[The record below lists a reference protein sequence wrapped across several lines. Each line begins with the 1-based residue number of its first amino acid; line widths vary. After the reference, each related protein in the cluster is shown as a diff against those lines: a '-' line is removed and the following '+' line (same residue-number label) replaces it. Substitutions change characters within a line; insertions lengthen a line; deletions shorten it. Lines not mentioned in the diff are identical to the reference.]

1 MMAVSLF
8 TFRELLRLL
17 GVDDYGTY
25 NVVGGV
31 VILFSFLS
39 NAMTQSNQRFLSYH
53 IGKGNKGELQ
63 RIFSMI
69 INVQLLLGLIILI
82 LAETVGLWFIN
93 TKMNFAQEK
102 MMSVNLV
109 YQFSILTFIIQILQ
123 IPYTSSIVSHERMD
137 FFSYVSIGEALLR
150 LGVVLALA
158 LLPSGRLVAYA
169 MLLSIS
175 ALIMFLINYVYCTKK
190 FSICKYH
197 RFWNKAQFK
206 ELTSF
211 SGWNM
216 LGGLGTV
223 GSSQGINILFN
234 IFCGVVVNAAMG
246 VSHQVSAAVG
256 SLVGN
261 MQMAFNPQI
270 IKSYASGE
278 IQYFNSLIF
287 RASRISFLLILIIG
301 VPIIACANEILSIWL
316 TDVPQYAVSFTQLTI
331 AYCMV
336 DSLAGPLWTA
346 NQASG
351 RVRTYMIIVSILIL
365 LNIPLGYLVLSKG
378 WSPIFVMLIRVI
390 LCFIVLNFRIF
401 YLKNTIEFPYRQ
413 FYSSVILRAFVAFT
427 LCILIYYVCRDIID
441 FTGIKQ
447 IIFLGGSL
455 FLFTTIIGYLVLLN
469 STERFFITNK
479 VKSYIC
485 KWA

>member
-53 IGKGNKGELQ
+53 IGKGDKGELQ

-93 TKMNFAQEK
+93 TKMNFAQEN
-102 MMSVNLV
+102 MTSVNWV
-109 YQFSILTFIIQILQ
+109 YQFSILTFVIQILQ
-123 IPYTSSIVSHERMD
+123 IPYTSSIISHERMD

-158 LLPSGRLVAYA
+158 LIPSGRLVTYA

-175 ALIMFLINYVYCTKK
+175 ALIMFLINYIYCTKT
-190 FSICKYH
+190 FSNCKYL
-197 RFWNKAQFK
+197 RFWDKNQFK
-206 ELTSF
+206 ELTNF

-216 LGGLGTV
+216 LGGLGV
-223 GSSQGINILFN
+223 VANGQGINVLLN
-234 IFCGVVVNAAMG
+234 IFCGVVANAAMG
-246 VSHQVSAAVG
+246 ISHQVSAAVG
-256 SLVGN
+256 AFVGN

-270 IKSYASGE
+270 VKSYASGDRD
-278 IQYFNSLIF
+278 YFNSLIF
-287 RASRISFLLILIIG
+287 RASRISFLLILILGI
-301 VPIIACANEILSIWL
+301 PIIACTNEILSIWL
-316 TDVPQYAVSFTQLTI
+316 TEVPQYAVSFTQLTI

-351 RVRTYMIIVSILIL
+351 KVKVYMITVSLLIL
-365 LNIPLGYLVLSKG
+365 LNIPLGYMVLSEG
-378 WSPIFVMLIRVI
+378 WSPIYVMLIRVI
-390 LCFIVLNFRIF
+390 LCFVVLNFRII
-401 YLKNTIEFPYRQ
+401 YLKSTISFPYRQ
-413 FYSSVILRAFVAFT
+413 FYTGVVLHAILAVL
-427 LCILIYYVCRDIID
+427 LCLPIYFACREYID

-447 IIFLGGSL
+447 VLYTGGIL
-455 FLFTTIIGYLVLLN
+455 FFWSVVIGYLTLLN
-469 STERFFITNK
+469 KVERNFLTTKI
-479 VKSYIC
+479 KSYIC
-485 KWA
+485 KLA